1 LSESPGQRAVYPS
14 LKGKKV
20 LVTGGGSGIGA
31 GIVEAFA
38 AQGSNVTF
46 FDINEAESSDLGQR
60 TGAHFVT
67 VDLTDIRASS
77 PATNIL
83 LTLAGAE

>member
-1 LSESPGQRAVYPS
+1 VAANRRRRILYADQDRLHLELKNLSETPGQRAVYPS

-20 LVTGGGSGIGA
+20 LVTGGCSGIGA

-46 FDINEAESSDLGQR
+46 FDMRGSA
-60 TGAHFVT
+60 
-67 VDLTDIRASS
+67 

-83 LTLAGAE
+83 STLAGAE